1 VTIHSFYRH
10 EFADLASQFGNLRV
24 LLKELYQLLM
34 LRSGQALAGWSILQL
49 LPCQWA
55 SLVLLGLATSWEGAR
70 ISQTNLAHSLIR
82 YLGLEEESCGLHMS
96 LLGHAFPR
104 TYIHDSLT
112 PFNLGCLEN
121 PSGPPSVI
129 CFRHVMSNW
138 GHAFQGL
145 VPFNLGCFTL
155 KSTQARM
162 SLASTHQCTSWP
174 FCP

>member
-1 VTIHSFYRH
+1 MNSHALNCSVQLGWQFIHSIDMSLQTSPANLETYGFYWM
-10 EFADLASQFGNLRV
+10 N
-24 LLKELYQLLM
+24 YQLLM
-34 LRSGQALAGWSILQL
+34 PRSRQALAGWSILQL

-55 SLVLLGLATSWEGAR
+55 SLVLLGLATSCGGAR
-70 ISQTNLAHSLIR
+70 ISQTNLAHSLIQ
-82 YLGLEEESCGLHMS
+82 YLGLEEETCGLHMS

-155 KSTQARM
+155 KSIQARM
-162 SLASTHQCTSWP
+162 S
-174 FCP
+174 